1 MADSAVNLNPFE
13 CWGNVPYMVES
24 DVGKFATPLGG
35 DTATEKQG
43 QQFVA
48 KVLPE
53 LEAAIGQFPH
63 AVDTVGAIRF
73 TKDIVE
79 EQSL

>member
-1 MADSAVNLNPFE
+1 MI
-13 CWGNVPYMVES
+13 ES
-24 DVGKFATPLGG
+24 DVGKLATPLGG
-35 DTATEKQG
+35 DTATETQG

-53 LEAAIGQFPH
+53 FEATIGEFPH

>member
-1 MADSAVNLNPFE
+1 
-13 CWGNVPYMVES
+13 MVES
-24 DVGKFATPLGG
+24 DVGKLATPLGG

-53 LEAAIGQFPH
+53 LEAAIGEFPH
-63 AVDTVGAIRF
+63 AVDTVGAIRL
-73 TKDIVE
+73 TENIIK
-79 EQSL
+79 

>member
-1 MADSAVNLNPFE
+1 MI
-13 CWGNVPYMVES
+13 ES
-24 DVGKFATPLGG
+24 DVGKLATPLGG
-35 DTATEKQG
+35 DTATEEQG
-43 QQFVA
+43 HQFVA

-53 LEAAIGQFPH
+53 LEAAIGEFPH

-73 TKDIVE
+73 TKNIVE

>member
-1 MADSAVNLNPFE
+1 
-13 CWGNVPYMVES
+13 MVES
-24 DVGKFATPLGG
+24 DVGKLATPLGG
-35 DTATEKQG
+35 DTATETQG
-43 QQFVA
+43 QQLVA

-53 LEAAIGQFPH
+53 LEAAIGEFPH

-79 EQSL
+79 EQSLKSEEKKIYIKKTRLIF